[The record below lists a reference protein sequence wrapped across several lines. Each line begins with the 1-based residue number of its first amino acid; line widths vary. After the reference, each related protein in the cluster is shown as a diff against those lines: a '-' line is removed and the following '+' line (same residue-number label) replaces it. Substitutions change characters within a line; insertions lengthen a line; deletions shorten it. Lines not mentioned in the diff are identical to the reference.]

1 MTPGEDP
8 SPEGN
13 QIMGLATQ
21 SDFLSLKL
29 EAQIIY
35 SENDEQ

>member
-8 SPEGN
+8 WPEGN

-21 SDFLSLKL
+21 SDSLSLKL